1 MKDIHIAQTI
11 ARLRKVKGVTQE
23 ELANY
28 IGISKASVSKWETGQ
43 SYPDITFLPQLATYF
58 NISIDQLM
66 DYQPQLSKAAIRSY
80 YSVLSQEFVEQP
92 FEHVLQTCRNLV
104 KNYFSCYPLLQQVG
118 ILLLNHINLVK
129 NEEDRQDIIEEAK
142 LLFIKVKI
150 ESDDPSLIK
159 EAIYMEAYSLLA
171 LQLPEKVIDILGE
184 ENEMLLSPEILLA
197 SAYQMLD
204 RKNDAKNVLQIQ
216 ICQHLMAMIQLISTY
231 LPLAYDDPAYFEEL
245 LHRFH
250 QLQEIFHL
258 KDLHPS
264 VLLQVSL
271 SASLGYLSLG
281 NKEKALTYLAQY
293 TNIATGNLFPLQL
306 NGDDFF
312 PALENWF
319 DKLMIG
325 NQPPRN
331 DKIIRQS
338 IFESVAQHPLFETLS
353 KDKEYQS
360 ILKQLKSII

>member
-11 ARLRKVKGVTQE
+11 ARLRKLKGVTQE

-80 YSVLSQEFVEQP
+80 YSVLSQEFVEKP
-92 FEHVLQTCRNLV
+92 FEHVLQACRNLV

-142 LLFIKVKI
+142 LLFIKAKI

-204 RKNDAKNVLQIQ
+204 RKNDVKNVLQIQ
-216 ICQHLMAMIQLISTY
+216 IYQHLMAMIQLIST
-231 LPLAYDDPAYFEEL
+231 
-245 LHRFH
+245 
-250 QLQEIFHL
+250 
-258 KDLHPS
+258 
-264 VLLQVSL
+264 
-271 SASLGYLSLG
+271 
-281 NKEKALTYLAQY
+281 
-293 TNIATGNLFPLQL
+293 
-306 NGDDFF
+306 
-312 PALENWF
+312 
-319 DKLMIG
+319 
-325 NQPPRN
+325 
-331 DKIIRQS
+331 
-338 IFESVAQHPLFETLS
+338 
-353 KDKEYQS
+353 
-360 ILKQLKSII
+360 